1 MFYGHRVDTQEVD
14 TCRGPHS
21 PRLRWPSP
29 LVTVGTGYGAISP
42 LQPTSIPSTWD
53 PAPVPPGSCLGP
65 REQRREGGAMETPGG
80 TASPTQSVPGPSPPV
95 PCAPQTSL
103 LSVLLH
109 RAHSPQ
115 SLRKCC
121 SLGLKDFS
129 SASRLNGNIPF
140 RPCSL
145 SKSCHTRLQ
154 PPCALLL
161 SHPCPSAWHNHSRCP
176 VQMSTRGQGHHYYPC
191 PSRAGQSIHQPNL

>member
-80 TASPTQSVPGPSPPV
+80 TAPPHPVSPGTLSPGPFVLPRPAFSRFFCTALILPRAFANA
-95 PCAPQTSL
+95 APL
-103 LSVLLH
+103 
-109 RAHSPQ
+109 A
-115 SLRKCC
+115 
-121 SLGLKDFS
+121 
-129 SASRLNGNIPF
+129 
-140 RPCSL
+140 
-145 SKSCHTRLQ
+145 
-154 PPCALLL
+154 
-161 SHPCPSAWHNHSRCP
+161 
-176 VQMSTRGQGHHYYPC
+176 
-191 PSRAGQSIHQPNL
+191 

>member
-1 MFYGHRVDTQEVD
+1 MGLSLP
-14 TCRGPHS
+14 C
-21 PRLRWPSP
+21 
-29 LVTVGTGYGAISP
+29 
-42 LQPTSIPSTWD
+42 
-53 PAPVPPGSCLGP
+53 
-65 REQRREGGAMETPGG
+65 
-80 TASPTQSVPGPSPPV
+80 SPPV
-95 PCAPQTSL
+95 YLQLGTQPLSHRAAAWVPVSRGVREGPWRRQEGPRPPPSQSQDPLPRSLCAPQTSL

-109 RAHSPQ
+109 RAHSPP